1 MDSPDNG
8 LREYIQRQELKR
20 ERIRNASNP
29 KFNNLAI
36 YDNLNE
42 FNDYLNAKLMDRHHS
57 LKKGAFKDAESV
69 LSQTNNRFNSESKL
83 FFLRISIYRRG
94 SLSENK

>member
-1 MDSPDNG
+1 MNSPDNG

-42 FNDYLNAKLMDRHHS
+42 FNDYLNAKLMGRHHS
-57 LKKGAFKDAESV
+57 LKKDVLKDVESV
-69 LSQTNNRFNSESKL
+69 LSQTNNHFNSESKL
-83 FFLRISIYRRG
+83 LLFLRISIHV
-94 SLSENK
+94 SLF